1 MRKIKVF
8 VATMLI
14 ASNLGGVAFAQEVIS
29 PKAGLVGAKI
39 EMKHEINTIKREL
52 KKEVKGDKYQIKRYL
67 KAEKHQLK
75 KDLKGLKYAIK
86 YGI

>member
-29 PKAGLVGAKI
+29 PKLDWL
-39 EMKHEINTIKREL
+39 EL
-52 KKEVKGDKYQIKRYL
+52 KL
-67 KAEKHQLK
+67 K
-75 KDLKGLKYAIK
+75 
-86 YGI
+86 